1 MDEAGSLVA
10 TFGHES
16 ALDWAILR
24 NASIF
29 ISDFNRFYVYV
40 SSILV
45 WQFPHRGT
53 TTSLSI
59 LKIHLEFLSKID
71 STAVFTRWN
80 HFSNEAQ
87 SHLARLSFCF
97 HSCAD
102 VLFQSPFRK
111 PYDFSFFASVLS
123 LRFAFSSS
131 VQICTLYTKTLLR
144 IVVWMLAKRMGG
156 VMCHQGFPCC
166 LELFWERDPGTQ
178 QSFGI
183 GFSEGQQDAPSE
195 WSGRCWS
202 PLEIQALLVD
212 PLHTGRRR
220 NPLLKQ
226 IQSYWLNLSQSER
239 DLSFRKSA
247 GSVIQSNFEELN
259 CQDIYLALGIRA
271 QCSQAHGLSV
281 GLQAGSW

>member
-178 QSFGI
+178 QSLGLVFPKD
-183 GFSEGQQDAPSE
+183 SRMLLQNEVEGAGLLWRFKLCLLIHFIQGGAATH
-195 WSGRCWS
+195 CWS
-202 PLEIQALLVD
+202 KFHPTGWTWANLKEI
-212 PLHTGRRR
+212 
-220 NPLLKQ
+220 
-226 IQSYWLNLSQSER
+226 
-239 DLSFRKSA
+239 
-247 GSVIQSNFEELN
+247 
-259 CQDIYLALGIRA
+259 
-271 QCSQAHGLSV
+271 
-281 GLQAGSW
+281 